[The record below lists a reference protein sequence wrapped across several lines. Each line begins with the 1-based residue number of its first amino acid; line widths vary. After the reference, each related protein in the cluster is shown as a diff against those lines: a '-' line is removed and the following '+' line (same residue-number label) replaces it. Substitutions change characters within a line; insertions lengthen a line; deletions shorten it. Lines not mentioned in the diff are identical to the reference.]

1 MKQILVV
8 DDEPAALTLLEIA
21 LKQNGYQ
28 PLLAQDGT
36 EALAIL
42 DSQPVDLIIS
52 DVAMPRMNGYQLC
65 QAVKTSPQW
74 ALIPFILVS
83 GRSQP
88 SDIRYGKSLGA
99 DDYLTKPYKLADL
112 LAVIEGRLAV
122 AQRLR
127 ASLGQS
133 GPPDQSAPVI
143 TTTLCGRQLRLDQ
156 ARQQVWLDDAELP
169 LTTKEVRLLAALAR
183 RPGRV
188 VSDVELVKATH
199 GLERGD
205 KQQARRKSVRAIVAY
220 LRRKLAVYLGD
231 EACIKTVRGRGYML
245 VANEPGQDNHTIETA

>member
-1 MKQILVV
+1 MQQILVV
-8 DDEPAALTLLEIA
+8 DDEPAALTLLDIA
-21 LKQNGYQ
+21 LKQKSYQ
-28 PLLAQDGT
+28 PLLAQDGA

-42 DSQPVDLIIS
+42 AAQPVDLIIS

-65 QAVKTSPQW
+65 QAVKTSPHW

-83 GRSQP
+83 GRCLA

-99 DDYLTKPYKLADL
+99 DDYLTKPYELADL
-112 LAVIEGRLAV
+112 LAVIEGRLLV

-127 ASLGQS
+127 VSLGQS
-133 GPPDQSAPVI
+133 GLPDPSAPVI
-143 TTTLCGRQLRLDQ
+143 TATLGGRQLRLDHVRPQ
-156 ARQQVWLDDAELP
+156 AWLDETELP

-183 RPGRV
+183 RPGWV

-199 GLERGD
+199 GLDKGD

-220 LRRKLAVYLGD
+220 LRRKLAAHVGN
-231 EACIKTVRGRGYML
+231 EACIKTVRGRGYLL
-245 VANEPGQDNHTIETA
+245 VANEPKRDNHTIETA